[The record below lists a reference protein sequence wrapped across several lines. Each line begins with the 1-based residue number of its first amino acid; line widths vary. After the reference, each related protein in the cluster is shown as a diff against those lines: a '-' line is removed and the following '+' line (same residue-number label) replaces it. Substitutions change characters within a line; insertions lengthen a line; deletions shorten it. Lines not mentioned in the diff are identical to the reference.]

1 MDASGTATDRTPVR
15 YERQGRTGI
24 ITVNQPPVNALGQ
37 AVRAGL
43 LRALALGQADGEAD
57 LLVLL
62 AAGRTFMAGADIREF
77 GQAPLAPFLPDV
89 VAALEASPKPIIAVL
104 HGTALGGGLEVAL
117 GCHFRVALPGTRL
130 GLPEVKLGLLPGAGG
145 TQRLPRLVGPAKA
158 LEMIVGGE
166 PVTATTALDIGL
178 VDWVAAETDPL
189 AAGLAYAKRVRAK
202 GLMPRRTGARGD
214 RIAAV
219 SPPLFSAAR
228 ADLARKS
235 PHLFAPHRCVDAVEA
250 ATTLP
255 LDEGLKRERELFQA
269 CMDSPQRAG
278 LIHSFFAERAVAKV
292 PGLGPDV
299 TPRPIRRAAVIGAG
313 TMGGGIAMCFAN
325 AHIPTVLL
333 DTNQEALDRGLA
345 TVRRNYQASV
355 SKGRLSREEADARLN
370 LIRPSLD
377 YDDLADADLVI
388 EAVFE
393 SMDLKKQIFTRLDQ
407 VCRPGAILATNTSTL
422 DIDAIAA
429 VTGRPQD
436 VAGLHFFSPAN
447 VMRLLEVVRG
457 RETAPDVL
465 ATAMDVARRIGKVG
479 VAVGVCYGFV
489 GNRMLHQRARE
500 ATALVDEGAA
510 PDQVD
515 RVLVDFG
522 FPMGPFAMGDLAGLD
537 VGWRIREERRKAGD
551 PDTPP
556 PGWLDRLAEQ
566 GRHGQKTAAG
576 IYRYEAGSRA
586 PLADPVTADL
596 IAQDRAAK
604 GITPRAV
611 GDQEILE
618 RCLYVMVNEAAKI
631 LEEGVAARA
640 LDVDMIWVHGYGFPA
655 WRGGPL
661 FWADQVGLGT
671 ILDAI
676 TRFHRVTGAKQW
688 QPAPLLERLVRDGR
702 GFASLN

>member
-1 MDASGTATDRTPVR
+1 PSP
-15 YERQGRTGI
+15 
-24 ITVNQPPVNALGQ
+24 
-37 AVRAGL
+37 AV
-43 LRALALGQADGEAD
+43 
-57 LLVLL
+57 
-62 AAGRTFMAGADIREF
+62 
-77 GQAPLAPFLPDV
+77 
-89 VAALEASPKPIIAVL
+89 
-104 HGTALGGGLEVAL
+104 
-117 GCHFRVALPGTRL
+117 FRCPRR
-130 GLPEVKLGLLPGAGG
+130 PGA
-145 TQRLPRLVGPAKA
+145 
-158 LEMIVGGE
+158 E
-166 PVTATTALDIGL
+166 
-178 VDWVAAETDPL
+178 
-189 AAGLAYAKRVRAK
+189 
-202 GLMPRRTGARGD
+202 
-214 RIAAV
+214 
-219 SPPLFSAAR
+219 
-228 ADLARKS
+228 S

-250 ATTLP
+250 ATTQP
-255 LDEGLKRERELFQA
+255 LAEGLKRERELFLA

-292 PGLGPDV
+292 PGLAPDV
-299 TPRPIRRAAVIGAG
+299 TPRPVRRVAVIGAG

-333 DTNQEALDRGLA
+333 DTTQETLDRGLA
-345 TVRRNYQASV
+345 TIRRNYQASV
-355 SKGRLSREEADARLN
+355 AKGRLSPEEADARLT
-370 LIRPSLD
+370 LIHPSLT
-377 YDDLADADLVI
+377 YDDLADADLVV

-393 SMDLKKQIFTRLDQ
+393 SMELKKQIFTRLDQ

-422 DIDAIAA
+422 DVDAIAA
-429 VTGRPQD
+429 VTSRPQD

-515 RVLVDFG
+515 RVLTDFG

-551 PDTPP
+551 PNTPP

-566 GRHGQKTAAG
+566 GRHGQKTGAG
-576 IYRYEAGSRA
+576 IYRYEPGSRA
-586 PLADPVTADL
+586 PLPDPVTADL

-604 GITPRAV
+604 GITPHSV
-611 GDQEILE
+611 TDQEILE

-631 LEEGVAARA
+631 LEEGVATRA

-671 ILDAI
+671 ILDTI
-676 TRFHRVTGAKQW
+676 TRFHQATDAKQW
-688 QPAPLLERLVRDGR
+688 RPAPLLERLVRDGH

>member
-1 MDASGTATDRTPVR
+1 MDASGIATDCTPVR

-77 GQAPLAPFLPDV
+77 GQAPLVPFLPDV
-89 VAALEASPKPIIAVL
+89 VAALEASPKPVIAVL

-158 LEMIVGGE
+158 LEMIVSGD
-166 PVTATTALDIGL
+166 PVTTAAALDIGL
-178 VDWVAAETDPL
+178 VDWLAAEPEPL
-189 AAGLAYAKRVRAK
+189 AAGLAFAKRVRAK

-219 SPPLFSAAR
+219 SPLLFSAVR
-228 ADLARKS
+228 DDLARKS

-250 ATTLP
+250 ACTLP
-255 LDEGLKRERELFQA
+255 LAEGLKRERELFLA

-292 PGLGPDV
+292 PGLAPDL
-299 TPRPIRRAAVIGAG
+299 TPRPVDRVGVIGAG

-325 AHIPTVLL
+325 AKIPTVLL
-333 DTNQEALDRGLA
+333 DTTQEALDRGLA
-345 TVRRNYQASV
+345 TIRRNYQASV
-355 SKGRLSREEADARLN
+355 ARGKLSQEEADARLG
-370 LIRPSLD
+370 LIRPRLD
-377 YDDLADADLVI
+377 YGDLADADLVI

-422 DIDAIAA
+422 DVDAIAA
-429 VTGRPQD
+429 VTSRPQD

-515 RVLVDFG
+515 RVLTDFG

-566 GRHGQKTAAG
+566 GRHGQKTGAG
-576 IYRYEAGSRA
+576 IYRYEAGSRT
-586 PLADPVTADL
+586 PLPDPVTADL
-596 IAQDRAAK
+596 IARDRAAK
-604 GITPRAV
+604 GITPRSV
-611 GDQEILE
+611 TDQEILE

-671 ILDAI
+671 ILGTI
-676 TRFHRVTGAKQW
+676 TKFHQASGAKQW
-688 QPAPLLERLVRDGR
+688 QPAPLLERLVRDGH

>member
-1 MDASGTATDRTPVR
+1 MDASGIATDCTPVR
-15 YERQGRTGI
+15 YERQGRTGT
-24 ITVNQPPVNALGQ
+24 ITVSQPPVNALGQ

-43 LRALALGQADGEAD
+43 LRALASGQADGEAD

-166 PVTATTALDIGL
+166 PVTAATALDIGL
-178 VDWVAAETDPL
+178 VDWVAAEPDPL

-219 SPPLFSAAR
+219 HPPLFSGAR
-228 ADLARKS
+228 ADLARKA

-250 ATTLP
+250 ATTQP
-255 LDEGLKRERELFQA
+255 LAEGLKRERELFLA

-292 PGLGPDV
+292 PGLAPDV
-299 TPRPIRRAAVIGAG
+299 TPRPVRRVAVIGAG

-333 DTNQEALDRGLA
+333 DTTQETLDRGLA
-345 TVRRNYQASV
+345 TIRRNYQASV
-355 SKGRLSREEADARLN
+355 AKGRLSPEEADARLT
-370 LIRPSLD
+370 LIHPSLT
-377 YDDLADADLVI
+377 YDDLADADLVV

-393 SMDLKKQIFTRLDQ
+393 SMELKKQIFTRLDQ

-422 DIDAIAA
+422 DVDAIAA
-429 VTGRPQD
+429 VTSRPQD

-515 RVLVDFG
+515 RVLTDFG

-551 PDTPP
+551 PNTPP

-566 GRHGQKTAAG
+566 GRHGQKTGAG
-576 IYRYEAGSRA
+576 IYRYEPGSRA
-586 PLADPVTADL
+586 PLPDPVTADL

-604 GITPRAV
+604 GITPHSV
-611 GDQEILE
+611 TDQEILE

-631 LEEGVAARA
+631 LEEGVATRA

-671 ILDAI
+671 ILDTI
-676 TRFHRVTGAKQW
+676 TRFHQATDAKQW
-688 QPAPLLERLVRDGR
+688 RPAPLLERLVRDGH

>member
-1 MDASGTATDRTPVR
+1 MDASGIATDCTPVR
-15 YERQGRTGI
+15 YQRQGRTGI

-43 LRALALGQADGEAD
+43 LRALGLGQADGEAD

-77 GQAPLAPFLPDV
+77 GQTPLVPILPDV
-89 VAALEASPKPIIAVL
+89 VAALEASPKPVIAVL

-158 LEMIVGGE
+158 LEMIVSGE
-166 PVTATTALDIGL
+166 PVTAAMALDIGL
-178 VDWVAAETDPL
+178 VDWVAAEPDPL
-189 AAGLAYAKRVRAK
+189 AAGLAFAKRVRAK

-214 RIAAV
+214 RIADI
-219 SPPLFSAAR
+219 SPSLFGAAR

-250 ATTLP
+250 ACTLP
-255 LDEGLKRERELFQA
+255 LAEGLKRERDLFLA

-292 PGLGPDV
+292 PGLAPDV
-299 TPRPIRRAAVIGAG
+299 TPRPVHRVGVIGAG

-325 AHIPTVLL
+325 AHIPVVLL
-333 DTNQEALDRGLA
+333 DTTQEALDRGLA
-345 TVRRNYQASV
+345 TIRRNYQASV
-355 SKGRLSREEADARLN
+355 ARGKLSQEEADARLG
-370 LIRPSLD
+370 LIRPRLD
-377 YDDLADADLVI
+377 YGDLADADLVI

-393 SMDLKKQIFTRLDQ
+393 SMDLKKQIFIRLDQ

-422 DIDAIAA
+422 DVDAIAA
-429 VTGRPQD
+429 VTSRPQD
-436 VAGLHFFSPAN
+436 VAGMHFFSPAN

-510 PDQVD
+510 PEQVD
-515 RVLVDFG
+515 RVLTGFG

-551 PDTPP
+551 PDTLP

-566 GRHGQKTAAG
+566 GRYGQKTGAG
-576 IYRYEAGSRA
+576 IYRYEAGSRT
-586 PLADPVTADL
+586 PLPDPVTAEL
-596 IAQDRAAK
+596 IARDRAAK
-604 GITPRAV
+604 GITPRGV
-611 GDQEILE
+611 PDQEILE

-640 LDVDMIWVHGYGFPA
+640 LDIDMIWVHGYGFPA

-661 FWADQVGLGT
+661 FWADQVGLGL

-676 TRFHRVTGAKQW
+676 TRFHRATGAKQW
-688 QPAPLLERLVRDGR
+688 RPAPLLERLVRDGH